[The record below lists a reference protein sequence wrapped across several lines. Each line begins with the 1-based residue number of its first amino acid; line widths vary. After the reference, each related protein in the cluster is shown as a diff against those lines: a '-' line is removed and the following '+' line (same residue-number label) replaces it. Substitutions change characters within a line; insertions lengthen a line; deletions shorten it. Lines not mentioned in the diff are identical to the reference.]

1 MVRADMSAGLPRQAE
16 TFTVTGKVIGKVT
29 GTVTG
34 TSAAQRA
41 ATPQRPRLQLAAALS
56 LALVLA
62 ACQTAGKPAGNS
74 VSANAARTAAVQTAA
89 LPALP
94 GTATTSAGPAL
105 AFAPPGQAE
114 PRAHAA
120 IVIDA
125 ASGSVLHE
133 EQADALRYPAS
144 LTKMMTLYLL
154 FDAVSE
160 GRVSLDTPL
169 SVSARAAG
177 QPPAKIG
184 LRQGGTITVSQAI
197 QALAVKS
204 ANDVAVTVAENLGGS
219 EAAFART
226 MTSKARA
233 LGMRRTHFVNAS
245 GLPDPRQVTTAR
257 DMAILSRALK
267 SRHANRARAF
277 TARSFSY
284 NGRTFE
290 ATNNL
295 LGRVAGV
302 DGIKTGYIRLSGY
315 NLAASARRG
324 GRQVIAVVFGGES
337 EGARDRE
344 VTALLEQYL

>member
-1 MVRADMSAGLPRQAE
+1 M
-16 TFTVTGKVIGKVT
+16 TGKVT
-29 GTVTG
+29 GKAVGKVTG
-34 TSAAQRA
+34 NATGNATGGGASLRSAPQAGRTPARFRLRVA
-41 ATPQRPRLQLAAALS
+41 AVLS
-56 LALVLA
+56 LALALA
-62 ACQTAGKPAGNS
+62 ACQTAGNSAGTS
-74 VSANAARTAAVQTAA
+74 TGSRVGGAAVQTAA

-94 GTATTSAGPAL
+94 GTAATSAGPAL

-154 FDAVSE
+154 FDALSE
-160 GRVSLDTPL
+160 GRVSLDTEL
-169 SVSARAAG
+169 AVSARAAG

-204 ANDVAVTVAENLGGS
+204 ANDVAVAVAENLGGS
-219 EAAFART
+219 EDAFARS

-267 SRHANRARAF
+267 SRHADRARAF
-277 TARSFSY
+277 TARSFAY

-344 VTALLEQYL
+344 VTALIEQYL